1 MAVVQNDDK
10 FDFECEICEWSSRQW
25 PEETMAL
32 TRGDEHYNEHV
43 TGEPMRELI
52 EFEQSVGFVRP
63 VVPGETITVQTSTGD
78 TLTFTKDGQQVVDT
92 EEV

>member
-1 MAVVQNDDK
+1 MAVVQNGDK
-10 FDFECEICEWSSRQW
+10 YDFECEVCPWASREW
-25 PEETMAL
+25 PEETMAA

-52 EFEQSVGFVRP
+52 EFEAAVGFTRP
-63 VVPGETITVQTSTGD
+63 VAPGETITVQTSTGES
-78 TLTFTKDGQQVVDT
+78 LTFTKDGKPVV